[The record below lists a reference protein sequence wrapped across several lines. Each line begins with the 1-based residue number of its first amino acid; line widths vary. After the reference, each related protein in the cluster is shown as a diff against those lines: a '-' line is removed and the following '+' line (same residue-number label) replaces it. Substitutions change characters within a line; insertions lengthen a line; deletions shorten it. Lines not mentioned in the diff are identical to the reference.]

1 MRTVKM
7 FLYLLLAFY
16 CSKLFFNSSILAMSF
31 IFVGL
36 NCIGKKSEEG
46 FDKSVKK
53 RKILV
58 ACTFSGLML
67 VFWGKFFIH
76 MDKLIILGAMIL
88 APTLSVLIIIYIYEM
103 MIVLKS
109 KYRKWYEKILLKE

>member
-1 MRTVKM
+1 MRTIKM
-7 FLYLLLAFY
+7 FLYLFLAFY

-46 FDKSVKK
+46 FDKDVKK

-58 ACTFSGLML
+58 ACAFCGLML
-67 VFWGKFFIH
+67 MFLGIYFIH
-76 MDKLIILGAMIL
+76 MDGFIILGAMIL
-88 APTLSVLIIIYIYEM
+88 APTLSVLAIIYIYEM
-103 MIVLKS
+103 IISLRS
-109 KYRKWYEKILLKE
+109 RCRK